1 MIILIC
7 KICFAKSCIIAVQRK
22 LTAVYGVSCCKYT
35 IICKRI
41 ADKFAQKI
49 FCALR
54 PSFSVFQTESTS
66 DRFSN
71 VMNCSGFA
79 RRRPKTFLYSSY
91 FRLSVPITFAV
102 LWKLPA
108 FSADPVAITISQSLL
123 FWRHIAP
130 PFLFLHDKS
139 TSPFGLVPAYV
150 IDDHLFFHNFK

>member
-1 MIILIC
+1 MQKGLSEPRLDNFSYHAILRGFSLVNDIVFPSIYKCFLKPDDHFNLQNMLC
-7 KICFAKSCIIAVQRK
+7 KELHNRCARK
-22 LTAVYGVSCCKYT
+22 LTAVYGFSCCKYT

-102 LWKLPA
+102 L
-108 FSADPVAITISQSLL
+108 
-123 FWRHIAP
+123 
-130 PFLFLHDKS
+130 
-139 TSPFGLVPAYV
+139 
-150 IDDHLFFHNFK
+150 